1 MAVKQRYISTAV
13 SHKLQYTD
21 PLSPFSKP
29 RHGGLAARAS
39 ECAHCKQNDAER
51 RRTTQNVA
59 ERQSVRAITRHV
71 IPIKALHP
79 INTSRVLQR
88 DVDICVGGIC
98 VVSPVYANLVV
109 AGPIFL
115 NNSAKGG
122 DVSVGLL
129 ALLDDLTAIAKLV
142 AASVDDAAAQAA
154 KAGSKAVSKAAG
166 IVIDDAAV
174 TPRYVIG
181 FAADRELPII
191 AKIALGSLRN
201 KLLILLP
208 GALLLNYFAPWI
220 LTPLLMLGGAY
231 LALEG
236 YEKVADVVRGGS
248 KETVAETAPSDA
260 SVSRASE
267 AMKVASAVRTD
278 FILSAE
284 IMAITLATVATSS
297 VGLQAG
303 VLAFVGI
310 GMTVLVYGTVAVIVK
325 ADDGGAVMAQSA
337 NGATR
342 AIGRGIVHGMPK
354 LLALLGAVGM
364 VAMLWVG
371 GGIIIHGLHEL
382 GVHAPEE
389 TLQGIGATVGRAIPA
404 AAGVVSW
411 LVTAGISALIGLVI
425 GAMIAPI
432 THRIFKSSPT
442 HVS

>member
-1 MAVKQRYISTAV
+1 M
-13 SHKLQYTD
+13 
-21 PLSPFSKP
+21 
-29 RHGGLAARAS
+29 
-39 ECAHCKQNDAER
+39 
-51 RRTTQNVA
+51 
-59 ERQSVRAITRHV
+59 
-71 IPIKALHP
+71 
-79 INTSRVLQR
+79 LQR